1 MNNVPFIIFCFG
13 GWIAAV
19 VVNFVWMKEY
29 DKQFNYWFEKF
40 HRGGER

>member
-1 MNNVPFIIFCFG
+1 MSDIPFIIFSFG

-19 VVNFVWMKEY
+19 IVNFVWMKEY

-40 HRGGER
+40 YRSRGR